1 MMAYTIANINGS
13 KTDRIHYKKQNEIF
27 GNRGILSSIIE
38 ISAITNRDSFSVSS
52 QIQVSG
58 RVSVKLCTKFPNT
71 KKQDQIN

>member
-1 MMAYTIANINGS
+1 MAYTIANINGS

-27 GNRGILSSIIE
+27 ANRGILSSIIE

-58 RVSVKLCTKFPNT
+58 RVSVKLYTKFPNT